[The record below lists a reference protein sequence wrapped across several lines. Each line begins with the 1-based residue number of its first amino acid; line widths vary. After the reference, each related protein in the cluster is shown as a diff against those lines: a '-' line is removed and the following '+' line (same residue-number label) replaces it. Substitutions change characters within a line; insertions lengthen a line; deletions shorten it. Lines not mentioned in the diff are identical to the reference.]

1 MFADALRS
9 NVVTIALEYSYDAWV
24 KTVKANML
32 SLVKLTFRFMKIVIE
47 FKWYKATPV
56 PAPARIIIIIS

>member
-9 NVVTIALEYSYDAWV
+9 EVVTIALEYSYDTRV

-32 SLVKLTFRFMKIVIE
+32 SLVKLTFR
-47 FKWYKATPV
+47 TLD
-56 PAPARIIIIIS
+56 S